1 MPKDE
6 LPSRLPSRGSA
17 SAFETAIHFS
27 DVPRR
32 YTLKQAILI
41 YKDEQSDCAASIH
54 EVRHAADTQPGLQP
68 GQPVT
73 MAALEALLTALG
85 RRVGGGFI
93 APEILSVGLDSLVW
107 WCPAC
112 RRRIWFKPD
121 AMFDKS
127 PPADVK
133 RLLKISGQFI
143 WYPPLL
149 FKARPD
155 ELHVFALATNERPK
169 AKTRLYKAPFWNL
182 RDGGMCN
189 GNLKLPTVTAENIG
203 RFETAFFDSAFTHNS
218 QGGLLALHSKGYCGF
233 LEELA
238 SRKTKPDAAY
248 WVKHLIRTQQQV
260 QTQIK

>member
-1 MPKDE
+1 MPKDK
-6 LPSRLPSRGSA
+6 S
-17 SAFETAIHFS
+17 FETSAHFS
-27 DVPRR
+27 DVPHR

-41 YKDEQSDCAASIH
+41 YKDEQDDCAASIH
-54 EVRHAADTQPGLQP
+54 AVRHAADTQPGLQP

-107 WCPAC
+107 WCPTG

-127 PPADVK
+127 PSADIK
-133 RLLKISGQFI
+133 RLLKVSGQFI

-155 ELHVFALATNERPK
+155 ELHVFALAANERPK
-169 AKTRLYKAPFWNL
+169 AKTRIYKAPFWNL
-182 RDGGMCN
+182 HDGGMCN
-189 GNLKLPTVTAENIG
+189 GNLKLPTVAAENIG

-218 QGGLLALHSKGYCGF
+218 QGGLLTTHPGGYLAL
-233 LEELA
+233 LEALGQRK
-238 SRKTKPDAAY
+238 SRPDTAF
-248 WVKHLIRTQQQV
+248 WVSHLVRSPYTV